1 MEALDQTQRV
11 IDWLESDIMHA
22 DYRETERLT
31 GIPLGLYQ
39 RIFAY
44 LCDVS
49 LSGYVRKRRLTLAA
63 QMLLAGERSVT
74 EAALDCGYESP
85 SSFTRA
91 FKELFGTPPALIT
104 FDVYRERAYPPLAL
118 RDNDSYYVWK
128 GRRMMADVVRLDYEE
143 TEEALLIGIG
153 SKEFGVT
160 THELWGVYFGQG
172 FDRRLAELDGRTA
185 DMDDCIGVGFM
196 TDFADESG
204 LGNTY
209 MIGKLFRPG
218 TPVPEGMAS
227 RVMQGGTTVRAQV
240 SGRNL
245 DDILASSYILL
256 SQAVQKNGYALV
268 HDPFYWMEWYT
279 VSRYASALEQGSPQ
293 VILDWRMPCRKI

>member
-1 MEALDQTQRV
+1 MEALNQTQRV
-11 IDWLESDIMHA
+11 IDWLESDMMHA

-104 FDVYRERAYPPLAL
+104 
-118 RDNDSYYVWK
+118 
-128 GRRMMADVVRLDYEE
+128 G
-143 TEEALLIGIG
+143 
-153 SKEFGVT
+153 
-160 THELWGVYFGQG
+160 
-172 FDRRLAELDGRTA
+172 
-185 DMDDCIGVGFM
+185 
-196 TDFADESG
+196 SG
-204 LGNTY
+204 LTCP
-209 MIGKLFRPG
+209 LRC
-218 TPVPEGMAS
+218 
-227 RVMQGGTTVRAQV
+227 GTTTPIMY
-240 SGRNL
+240 G
-245 DDILASSYILL
+245 
-256 SQAVQKNGYALV
+256 KGG
-268 HDPFYWMEWYT
+268 E
-279 VSRYASALEQGSPQ
+279 
-293 VILDWRMPCRKI
+293 